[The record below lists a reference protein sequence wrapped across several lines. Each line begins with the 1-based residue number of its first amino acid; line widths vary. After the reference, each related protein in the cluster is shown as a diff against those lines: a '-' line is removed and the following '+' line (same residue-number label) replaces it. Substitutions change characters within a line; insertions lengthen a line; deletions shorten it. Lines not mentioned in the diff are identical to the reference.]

1 MLIMTKTH
9 ARVNAS
15 AIWGM
20 TFLVIPYVG
29 CIEIIPISTT
39 IGNTPAKS
47 GKITVWTTTQMLA

>member
-1 MLIMTKTH
+1 MTKTH

-47 GKITVWTTTQMLA
+47 GK

>member
-1 MLIMTKTH
+1 MTKTH

-20 TFLVIPYVG
+20 IFLVIPYVG